1 MPSTVIIAVSV
12 PAAVLFCVLAICC
25 IACTVAVIV
34 YYKNRKSTKE
44 NVHAINEIRVETS
57 VPAPPRPPVPPKPK
71 SKPVQQRQFTVN
83 VSYNLFPERSELPFY
98 ETLRK

>member
-25 IACTVAVIV
+25 IVCTVAVIV
-34 YYKNRKSTKE
+34 YYRKSTKE